1 MQKWDNTKAS
11 EKLVECQ
18 ESILNLRKQVKALAL
33 PNDSA
38 LVDKEVTA
46 SSSVKIR
53 RRATL
58 LDQILAED
66 DHKDDEMNS
75 PKTKEIICLD
85 ENKDSSNPMAGL
97 LYGGKLLRSDDVK
110 NLRGLCVNK
119 QTFVSSMT
127 PLAVVSVQPKG
138 HGSFLKKLLSRK
150 KRESNKRLL
159 PAITAR

>member
-75 PKTKEIICLD
+75 PKTKEIICL
-85 ENKDSSNPMAGL
+85 AGL
-97 LYGGKLLRSDDVK
+97 LYGRKLLRSDDVK

>member
-18 ESILNLRKQVKALAL
+18 ESILNLRKQVKALAS
-33 PNDSA
+33 PRDSA

-46 SSSVKIR
+46 SSPVKIR
-53 RRATL
+53 RRASL

-66 DHKDDEMNS
+66 YHKDDEMSS

-85 ENKDSSNPMAGL
+85 ENMDSSNPMAGL
-97 LYGGKLLRSDDVK
+97 LYGSKLLRSDDAE
-110 NLRGLCVNK
+110 NLRSLGVNK
-119 QTFVSSMT
+119 QNFVSMT

-138 HGSFLKKLLSRK
+138 YGSFLKKLLSRK
-150 KRESNKRLL
+150 KRESNKRVL
-159 PAITAR
+159 PAIPAR